1 MRLPRSL
8 SPAALALIAAL
19 ALAGC
24 ESAEDKAERYYLSGM
39 ELLAAGDEERA
50 LVEFRNVFKYNGF
63 HKDARKVYADTVL
76 KQGNVQEAYG
86 QYLRLI
92 EQYPDTPEVRRIL
105 AELAIGR
112 GDWAEAERH
121 GNEAIR
127 LAPDAPGVRAIA
139 LALGYRKAVMDRDE
153 EARAVLAEEA
163 RAVLAETPD
172 SRIALRILID
182 HLAAGPDPTAALPE
196 IERALA
202 LEPEALELH
211 VAKLRILAQS
221 GDSAG
226 LGVQLKTM
234 VERFPDNV
242 DARSALIAWYMSEGD
257 IDGAEAFMRQ
267 LAGDPTGPVE
277 GHIAVIQLLQAA
289 RSAEAAQTELD
300 RLIAAN
306 DGTAN
311 ADLYRA
317 LDATFD
323 FEAGK
328 RDEAIAAMETILK
341 TATPGDQTRRIKTM
355 LAKMLETTGNR
366 VGARARIEEVL
377 AEDATNV
384 EALKMR
390 ASWLIE
396 EDRPGEAIV
405 DLRAAL
411 GQAPRDA
418 SILTLMA
425 AAHERDGSPELAGER
440 LALAVEVSG
449 SAPGESL
456 RYAQFLVRQG
466 RIQAA
471 DTVLTE
477 SRRVNPTHVGVLAML
492 ADIALNAQ
500 DWPRAQEIAETLA
513 QIGTPEADAATRAL
527 QAALLLGQNRTEDGL
542 AFLEE
547 QVGKG
552 GDDLA
557 AIQVILQARIRSGKP
572 DEARTYLDGELAK
585 RPDDPGLRLLSAG
598 LHALM
603 GEVSQAEALFRDLI
617 AEDPTAELPARLL
630 YGLLRSDG
638 RAEEAAAVLDA
649 ALAAQ
654 PAAATL
660 RWIQAGELE
669 KAGDIDGA
677 IAVYEAMY
685 AVDSGNVIIANNL
698 ASMITTHRDDPESL
712 ARATAIARRLK
723 GSDVPAFQDTYGW
736 IAHRNGNHDEALTY
750 LEPAA
755 AGLPNDALTQ
765 FHLGMTYLALER
777 TEDARRQLTRALEL
791 AGDSPLPQFETARQ
805 ELAGLPPA
813 PSP

>member
-289 RSAEAAQTELD
+289 RSAEAAQTELG

-390 ASWLIE
+390 AGWLIE

-418 SILTLMA
+418 TILTLMA

-449 SAPGESL
+449 SAPAESL